1 MNQPPV
7 LALPYLNKV
16 FIIEIAASGSGI
28 GVMLM
33 QEGHYS
39 TTLANLWV

>member
-16 FIIEIAASGSGI
+16 FVIETDVSGSGI
-28 GVMLM
+28 GVVLM